1 MPIVDIKGVGKVD
14 FPDTWSQDQ
23 IVDAIQNQV
32 IPQHREHMAKTGFF
46 PALKAGAREF
56 AAGTAETFG
65 FPEFGAEQ
73 RRKAEEGYQPITPD
87 RKSTR
92 LNSSH

>member
-14 FPDTWSQDQ
+14 FPDAWSQDQ
-23 IVDAIQNQV
+23 IVDAIQNQ
-32 IPQHREHMAKTGFF
+32 
-46 PALKAGAREF
+46 
-56 AAGTAETFG
+56 
-65 FPEFGAEQ
+65 
-73 RRKAEEGYQPITPD
+73 D